1 MGSTFQTVRILE
13 VWRLLPPR
21 STHWQGNQERRPVDT
36 VLLKKTPQ
44 IAIIIIDFVLFERA
58 TILLLSF
65 LVNIEFCG
73 E

>member
-1 MGSTFQTVRILE
+1 M
-13 VWRLLPPR
+13 
-21 STHWQGNQERRPVDT
+21 DT